1 VQFVVPSTLGPR
13 PATGNSRWPRSRL
26 AACTAEPGLPS
37 TTHRP
42 LHCMWYAYVNKAHAV
57 AAARPTNFR
66 SDRTLFNACMPY
78 ATRWPAIR
86 SSICSD
92 RVVCLGTFPSRP
104 LLLYPSLPAPSLF
117 ETETRPAVNIGRG
130 PGRHR
135 VCVRETPI
143 VIERPSNGPSLP
155 QSEQT
160 KPIQCPRRRQSPQEN
175 SAYYCPRAPY
185 LRPPRVTTRR
195 APSTHPVCDP
205 VTPSHLA
212 ATCCSHA
219 LPADLHLLHPHS
231 PRGQETNSTYRA

>member
-1 VQFVVPSTLGPR
+1 VQCLGLERDGGRGGCFYDASLVVLDSRRHGEVVKAVQSVVPSTLGPR

-104 LLLYPSLPAPSLF
+104 LYF
-117 ETETRPAVNIGRG
+117 
-130 PGRHR
+130 
-135 VCVRETPI
+135 
-143 VIERPSNGPSLP
+143 
-155 QSEQT
+155 
-160 KPIQCPRRRQSPQEN
+160 
-175 SAYYCPRAPY
+175 
-185 LRPPRVTTRR
+185 TRR
-195 APSTHPVCDP
+195 CQP
-205 VTPSHLA
+205 
-212 ATCCSHA
+212 
-219 LPADLHLLHPHS
+219 PHFS
-231 PRGQETNSTYRA
+231 KPRHGQL